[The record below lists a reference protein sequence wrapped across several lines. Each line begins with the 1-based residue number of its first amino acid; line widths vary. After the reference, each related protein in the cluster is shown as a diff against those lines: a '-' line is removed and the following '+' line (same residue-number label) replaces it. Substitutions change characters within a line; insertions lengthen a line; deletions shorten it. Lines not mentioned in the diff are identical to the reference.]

1 MRRKPPARAA
11 REPTIALINIVF
23 LMLVF
28 FMVAGTLAV
37 PPDRDLSLVK
47 TSDLEGRE
55 PADTLVI
62 APDGTLRF
70 RGQPVGEATEVLDRL
85 TGEAGLARL
94 LPDRDAPAAKV
105 LSVARA
111 LRNGGAERVVI
122 VTEKALQ

>member
-1 MRRKPPARAA
+1 MIRQPPARAP

-28 FMVAGTLAV
+28 FMVAGTLAT
-37 PPDRDLSLVK
+37 PPDRDLTLVK

-62 APDGTLRF
+62 APDGSLRF
-70 RGQPVGEATEVLDRL
+70 RGQPVGEAAQVLNRL
-85 TGEAGLARL
+85 TAEGGIARL
-94 LPDRDAPAAKV
+94 LPDRDAPAARV
-105 LSVARA
+105 LAVARA

-122 VTEKALQ
+122 VTEKALP